1 MGFFCNIVFAKTL
14 CVPVVIPD
22 AGHDFG
28 SIVVSNFGR
37 LRLGIVTD
45 SFFVFKKKRSRLYW
59 L

>member
-1 MGFFCNIVFAKTL
+1 MGLFCKIVFAKNL
-14 CVPVVIPD
+14 CVPLVILD
-22 AGHDFG
+22 AEHDFG

-45 SFFVFKKKRSRLYW
+45 SFFVFKIKRSCLYW